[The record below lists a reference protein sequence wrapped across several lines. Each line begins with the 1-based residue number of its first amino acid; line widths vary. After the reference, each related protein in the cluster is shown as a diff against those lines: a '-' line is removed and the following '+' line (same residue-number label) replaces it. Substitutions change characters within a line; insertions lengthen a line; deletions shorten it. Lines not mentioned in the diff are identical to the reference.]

1 MQLCMG
7 NGLYDLPSLS
17 SEVCVKPAEG
27 DGFCFVY
34 SALAATGQADS
45 ERAAKACLRRASKH
59 LYEFVRKDV
68 DPVSLAE
75 DQEGMQVS
83 IGCEVLSCS
92 HVCMLG
98 CPSCST
104 CIVCMPTDKTHVKNI
119 YKCAQEAMRHDML
132 TELDDPQWAHSN
144 ALLLPGALA
153 LNTTFRMI
161 LHHASCHIRVFCQ
174 HAAGH
179 CGSEG
184 ADDAR

>member
-132 TELDDPQWAHSN
+132 TELDDPQHHTLHGVGR
-144 ALLLPGALA
+144 ALLRPIE
-153 LNTTFRMI
+153 TTHGDNVLGLTPMPYSRREHWLSI
-161 LHHASCHIRVFCQ
+161 PPS
-174 HAAGH
+174 G
-179 CGSEG
+179 
-184 ADDAR
+184 